1 MEEKTAHL
9 ALCCGSGRCVRCRRL
24 CAAADMLR
32 CRLALLRCRRL
43 CVVAAAALVLWC
55 GWRIAVPEAVYVVA
69 ANVYGAGVV
78 CGSGVCV
85 VVPAGVVAVAANVY
99 GAGVVC
105 GSGAVLR

>member
-1 MEEKTAHL
+1 MYVAA
-9 ALCCGSGRCVRCRRL
+9 ALCCGSG
-24 CAAADMLR
+24 
-32 CRLALLRCRRL
+32 
-43 CVVAAAALVLWC
+43 
-55 GWRIAVPEAVYVVA
+55 WRIAVPAVVC
-69 ANVYGAGVV
+69 G